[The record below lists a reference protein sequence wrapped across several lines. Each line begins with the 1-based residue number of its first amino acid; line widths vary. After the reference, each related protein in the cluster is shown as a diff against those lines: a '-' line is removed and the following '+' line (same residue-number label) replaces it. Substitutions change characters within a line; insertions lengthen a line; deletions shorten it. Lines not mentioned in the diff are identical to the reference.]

1 MIGCA
6 RMWLSFTCVLSYISM
21 YLSCINMPFPSFDVD
36 DNFENVHWT
45 VSNDFVADFVSAAPA
60 RATYQVA
67 ALPLGAKIEIECVAA
82 L

>member
-1 MIGCA
+1 M
-6 RMWLSFTCVLSYISM
+6 SFTCIIIYINIPI
-21 YLSCINMPFPSFDVD
+21 LHKHAIPSFDVD
-36 DNFENVHWT
+36 DNFENFHWT